1 MALAVASTGVM
12 WADAV
17 VEVWV
22 MGGRDTPGAAEG
34 HGGMKPN
41 LIPAFTSLRRSQHHA
56 SSTIFAAP
64 LVPATL
70 QHLAGCDTSNHDPKQ
85 LRTAEP

>member
-1 MALAVASTGVM
+1 MK
-12 WADAV
+12 
-17 VEVWV
+17 
-22 MGGRDTPGAAEG
+22 RTPIAT
-34 HGGMKPN
+34 HTTRP
-41 LIPAFTSLRRSQHHA
+41 RSQHRA
-56 SSTIFAAP
+56 SSTIFAVP